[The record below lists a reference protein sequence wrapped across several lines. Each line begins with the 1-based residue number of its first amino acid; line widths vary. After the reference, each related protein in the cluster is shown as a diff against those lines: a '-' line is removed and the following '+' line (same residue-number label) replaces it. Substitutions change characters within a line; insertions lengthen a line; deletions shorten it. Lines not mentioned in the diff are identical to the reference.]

1 MQLPTFEPL
10 TWYLHVQAHLE
21 NMTDSIT
28 QWLSSTSQPSLP
40 IYQQYILLLL
50 ALPILYSMLRPLRPG
65 QDLYFMVI
73 PIFSLFDDLSNHIKC
88 NFNVLKH
95 VKEYFRMNFQA
106 TRRTSPGEPSR
117 IQPSYWRMIPIIVSG
132 TILCLGTLVELV
144 ISMSCTI
151 AMIAV
156 LIATTMLALDWRL
169 QTVNWLDEGILQ
181 TYRDV
186 EETVERT
193 FLDSA
198 FWAGLMAGD
207 VVIHA
212 VNGRRGKLEA
222 KRNEVE
228 EMEQAAGLR
237 IVE

>member
-1 MQLPTFEPL
+1 MQPPNLEAL
-10 TWYLHVQAHLE
+10 TWYLHLQAHLE
-21 NMTDSIT
+21 NMNDSIT
-28 QWLSSTSQPSLP
+28 QWLSSTSQLSHP
-40 IYQQYILLLL
+40 IYQQHILLLL
-50 ALPILYSMLRPLRPG
+50 VLPLLYFMLRPLSPC

-73 PIFSLFDDLSNHIKC
+73 PMFSLCDDLSDHIAC
-88 NFNVLKH
+88 NLNVLEH
-95 VKEYFRMNFQA
+95 VEEYFRMNFQA
-106 TRRTSPGEPSR
+106 TRRTASNVPNRLPPG
-117 IQPSYWRMIPIIVSG
+117 YWHIIPILVSG
-132 TILCLGTLVELV
+132 TILCLGTLVELI

-156 LIATTMLALDWRL
+156 TIATTMLALDWRL
-169 QTVNWLDEGILQ
+169 QTVDWLDEGILQ

-186 EETVERT
+186 EESVERT

-212 VNGRRGKLEA
+212 VNGRKGKLEA
-222 KRNEVE
+222 KRDEVE

-237 IVE
+237 IME